1 MTAVEQQ
8 RVQELD
14 SGHVAVLGH
23 TILAAISVVAG
34 ATETLREVGDTLSAQ
49 GKAVLDR
56 EIDRCVAVIVET
68 CRSLIRGETSS
79 DGPTPL
85 HSTTGQRQDLAG

>member
-34 ATETLREVGDTLSAQ
+34 ATETLRDAGDTLSPA
-49 GKAVLDR
+49 GKQVLGR
-56 EIDRCVAVIVET
+56 EVDRCITVIVET

-85 HSTTGQRQDLAG
+85 HSTTVQRQDLAG